1 VLATTGRLEPVR
13 RYNGFLLA
21 QGVRL
26 AGGNR
31 SVTGKLSR
39 DDGDLP

>member
-13 RYNGFLLA
+13 RHNGFLLA
-21 QGVRL
+21 QSVRL

-31 SVTGKLSR
+31 SVAGKFGR
-39 DDGDLP
+39 DDGGLP